1 MNCFLQIAVG
11 LNYIHKRG
19 YVHQALI
26 PDNIYVENDRIL
38 KIGNMCNA
46 NFVMSKIVKNF
57 SIGGSPEY
65 WSYEQGSMFN
75 SLQERAK
82 EGAYMQ
88 SMKLLPAVTNKSDI
102 YQLGLIVAEMLFSKR
117 IWARGDKV
125 NLGDFQVRASE
136 SNCNK
141 ETTTFV
147 IDKMM

>member
-1 MNCFLQIAVG
+1 MRDLIEEGFFSDKNKYLNSKRLMNCFLQTAVG

-46 NFVMSKIVKNF
+46 NFVMSKMSRNF
-57 SIGGSPEY
+57 SVGGSPEY
-65 WSYEQGSMFN
+65 WSHEQGSIFN

-82 EGAYMQ
+82 EGGYMQ

-102 YQLGLIVAEMLFSKR
+102 YQLGLILAEMLFSKR
-117 IWARGDKV
+117 LWARGDKL
-125 NLGDFQVRASE
+125 NFG
-136 SNCNK
+136 
-141 ETTTFV
+141 
-147 IDKMM
+147 